1 MIELHSHVLPG
12 IDDGTRDIPEALQ
25 LLTDYT
31 NQGVTTI
38 VCTPHLLPETF
49 SSAATLV
56 SWLDRCD
63 SRITELSEAAK
74 EHGIEVT
81 LLAGAEISLST
92 SMLPYLQQPELAT
105 RFSLNKGSYI
115 LVELPHTLSGGL
127 TTLEGMLFQI
137 ELSGYS
143 PILAHPE
150 RTAHNPG
157 VMAVLKKWV
166 ESGRI
171 LLQANA
177 GHLVDDPRLD
187 PQRRERYRRRQKI
200 TIELIRQNMIEFISS
215 DAHDPVNR
223 PCQHQLAYEKVA
235 RLFGETTAKHL
246 LSDNPANVIN
256 NLALGGINQTD

>member
-12 IDDGTRDIPEALQ
+12 LDDGTQNIPEALQ

-38 VCTPHLLPETF
+38 VCTPHLLPDTF
-49 SSAATLV
+49 SSAATLI
-56 SWLDRCD
+56 SWLDRRD
-63 SRITELSEAAK
+63 QLITELSEAAI
-74 EHGIEVT
+74 EHEIEVT
-81 LLAGAEISLST
+81 LLAGAEVSLST
-92 SMLPYLQQPELAT
+92 AIMPYLQQPELAT
-105 RFSLNKGSYI
+105 RFTLNKGSYI

-127 TTLEGMLFQI
+127 TTLEGLLFQI

-157 VMAVLKKWV
+157 VISTLKKWV

-187 PQRRERYRRRQKI
+187 PNRRERYRRRQKI
-200 TIELIRQNMIEFISS
+200 TIELIRQDMIEFISS

-235 RLFGETTAKHL
+235 RLFGKATAERL
-246 LSDNPANVIN
+246 LSENPANVIN
-256 NLALGGINQTD
+256 DMALGG